1 MPNFILIT
9 QSYRINNSLQFQ
21 AHRNLAAS
29 HRGGRSTVARDD
41 THILQTSRFVTIVI
55 HWLEELACN
64 SLSMVSRACSPSV
77 LLIGEIHLINRTR

>member
-9 QSYRINNSLQFQ
+9 QSYRIIILSNSKLIETWLL
-21 AHRNLAAS
+21 RIE
-29 HRGGRSTVARDD
+29 VDD
-41 THILQTSRFVTIVI
+41 QPWRVTTPISSKFVTIVI

-77 LLIGEIHLINRTR
+77 LSIDEIHLINRTR